1 MNIPYDSSCR
11 FILCLSIHANAPYY
25 RETWQSVTVER
36 GWVRFARSSDLV
48 AKREPKVYDTYALA
62 TATKEELRASR
73 KPIHATYQRAMR

>member
-48 AKREPKVYDTYALA
+48 AKREPNVNDTYAYLG
-62 TATKEELRASR
+62 ES
-73 KPIHATYQRAMR
+73 P